1 MGRVDHDAPA
11 DKNADMGHAVRA
23 VAVRGIEEHVA
34 RFGLGAGEVLAETGM
49 ILGLRGAGD
58 GIVAGCANG
67 ILREA

>member
-1 MGRVDHDAPA
+1 MGRVDHDALA
-11 DKNADMGHAVRA
+11 DENADVGHVVRA

-34 RFGLGAGEVLAETGM
+34 RLGLGAGKVLAEAGM

-58 GIVAGCANG
+58 GVVAGCTDG